1 MEPELRKTEGEGQSA
16 IETYQQKKQI
26 KQNIFQN
33 NINAQM
39 QRMNERLKNRR
50 SKSLLGKNKV
60 NRDKSFDVLMEER
73 HRRRIKTRAEEVDE
87 VGSILGFLNN
97 EARHG
102 KGEQLVFW
110 IEYYMPKHFF
120 LNFARY
126 LLQLNIYDCK
136 NLLFCVG

>member
-73 HRRRIKTRAEEVDE
+73 HRRRIKTRAEEFDE
-87 VGSILGFLNN
+87 VGSILGFLNK

-110 IEYYMPKHFF
+110 IEYYMP
-120 LNFARY
+120 
-126 LLQLNIYDCK
+126 
-136 NLLFCVG
+136 